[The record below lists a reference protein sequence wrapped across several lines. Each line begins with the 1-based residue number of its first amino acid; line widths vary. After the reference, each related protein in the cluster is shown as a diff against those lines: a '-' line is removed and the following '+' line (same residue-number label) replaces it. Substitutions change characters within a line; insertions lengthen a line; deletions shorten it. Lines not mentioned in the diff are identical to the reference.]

1 MLDSDRPISYPDDY
15 FGLYVSFEHIEGQKN
30 RLNLTK
36 ASAQDLTGKMSL
48 RASDSFFSF
57 VSLIAKNDKES
68 EVKKLRR
75 SSFKTPQVDTFWTMS
90 TTRLAAL

>member
-36 ASAQDLTGKMSL
+36 ASAQDLTGKISL
-48 RASDSFFSF
+48 RTSDSF
-57 VSLIAKNDKES
+57 SL
-68 EVKKLRR
+68 V
-75 SSFKTPQVDTFWTMS
+75 SSFAD
-90 TTRLAAL
+90 